1 MLDFGWMEFLII
13 MAVAV
18 LVIGPREIPQ
28 LMYSLGTVMRRLH
41 YLRYALSSQFEDFMA
56 EAELRRNNTYH
67 DRQSHAGAAEHE
79 GAAPDEE
86 TVRDNDAAAADQG
99 EEPGRTQ

>member
-1 MLDFGWMEFLII
+1 MALPQARRAAMLDFGWMEFLII

-28 LMYSLGTVMRRLH
+28 LMYSLGKVMRRLH

-56 EAELRRNNTYH
+56 EAELRRNQQNV
-67 DRQSHAGAAEHE
+67 
-79 GAAPDEE
+79 PDE
-86 TVRDNDAAAADQG
+86 THQPDDDDSPGDTRD
-99 EEPGRTQ
+99 